1 MSGQPGDLEDLEK
14 RIKNLE
20 ESGGSELAE
29 VLIEYARLLRLEN
42 RKLDAANAEARAKV
56 VRAKLPP
63 ALPAGQFGIVE
74 TDKACPYCAETIK
87 AAAVKCRFCGAD
99 LLEKQRTSPPDLISL
114 RGNDV
119 CLACGWIG
127 KGQTQPGGQGC
138 ASGCLFT
145 VLFLVVGCFV
155 PLMLLAIPIVWVIVM
170 MTPNAEKPKLCT
182 RCKGNMIP
190 ADSPEGMRLSNK
202 TP

>member
-63 ALPAGQFGIVE
+63 ALPAGQF
-74 TDKACPYCAETIK
+74 
-87 AAAVKCRFCGAD
+87 
-99 LLEKQRTSPPDLISL
+99 
-114 RGNDV
+114 
-119 CLACGWIG
+119 
-127 KGQTQPGGQGC
+127 
-138 ASGCLFT
+138 
-145 VLFLVVGCFV
+145 
-155 PLMLLAIPIVWVIVM
+155 
-170 MTPNAEKPKLCT
+170 
-182 RCKGNMIP
+182 
-190 ADSPEGMRLSNK
+190 
-202 TP
+202 